1 MISIALQMLR
11 ADRAK
16 YFAMILAV
24 SLAVFLMQN
33 QASILVSI
41 FGMTGAQIRDVSNA
55 DLWVMEQDTECFDQ
69 AKPVPVNALL
79 QVRSTPGVQ
88 WALPLIK
95 FDTYARADSGKLS
108 VATILGVDDS
118 SLVGLPPRMI
128 KGDPEAIRERGT
140 VMLDPGGASLL
151 YPDIP
156 ASEVI
161 GRSLRIGSETLRVA
175 ALSNASAPFTGFPL
189 LHMTRTT
196 ALTLKQAEDRDTT
209 FILGSLQPGV
219 PLDTVRQH
227 IRDRFQLQA
236 HSAESFMAASR
247 DYYAK
252 QGIPQLFGLT
262 IIIGLIVGTA
272 ITGQT
277 FMMFVKENAR
287 HLAVLKVVGVTSK
300 QFAGMLCAQATLV
313 LLLGSAFGTALA
325 SLSSDLARE
334 EPFLRGVYLPVFV
347 VVLTCGALSAVTYIA
362 VFFSF
367 RTVQQLEPASVFR

>member
-1 MISIALQMLR
+1 
-11 ADRAK
+11 
-16 YFAMILAV
+16 
-24 SLAVFLMQN
+24 
-33 QASILVSI
+33 
-41 FGMTGAQIRDVSNA
+41 
-55 DLWVMEQDTECFDQ
+55 
-69 AKPVPVNALL
+69 
-79 QVRSTPGVQ
+79 
-88 WALPLIK
+88 
-95 FDTYARADSGKLS
+95 
-108 VATILGVDDS
+108 
-118 SLVGLPPRMI
+118 
-128 KGDPEAIRERGT
+128 
-140 VMLDPGGASLL
+140 
-151 YPDIP
+151 
-156 ASEVI
+156 
-161 GRSLRIGSETLRVA
+161 
-175 ALSNASAPFTGFPL
+175 
-189 LHMTRTT
+189 MTRTT
-196 ALTLKQAEDRDTT
+196 ALMLKQAEDRDTT
-209 FILGSLQPGV
+209 FILSSLQPGV
-219 PLDTVRQH
+219 PLDGVKQH

-287 HLAVLKVVGVTSK
+287 HLAVLKVVGVTSQ
-300 QFAGMLCAQATLV
+300 QFAGMLTAQATLV